1 MTTPAGSRWL
11 NRNVVAIGATS
22 LLTDASHESA
32 TTVLPGFLAALGL
45 PPLALGVIEG
55 TADAVSSFV
64 KLGSGWLGDR
74 VGHRFGIAVGGY
86 VLTASMPLFLAVA
99 TSWPLVLGGRIVG
112 WLGRGIRVPVR
123 DAILAESVPAEA
135 RGRAFGFHRAGDTIG
150 AVVGP
155 IIGVA
160 VLASFS
166 RTTADPL
173 AAFRAVFLLALIP
186 GALGVIAF
194 AFFVRDPG
202 GTLVRRSFRAT
213 LTGMPHVFRRFLVG
227 VGLFGIGDFAPSLL
241 ILAATVLLTPSLGIV
256 GAGTV
261 AGGLYVLRNIVYAAA
276 SYPIGALSDRT
287 GKAVALLA
295 LGYLIGAAVALG
307 VVAAFALNLAQLGF
321 LATLFLGSGL
331 LAAAQETLESVAT
344 ADLGGSEARA
354 TSFGLLGTVN
364 GLGDLV
370 ASAGLGLVW
379 TVVSPVAAFLLAAG
393 AMLAGAALVFSLAYQ
408 PRKAA

>member
-1 MTTPAGSRWL
+1 MGNTPGSRWL

-74 VGHRFGIAVGGY
+74 IGHRFGIAVGGY
-86 VLTASMPLFLAVA
+86 VLTASMPLFLALA

-123 DAILAESVPAEA
+123 DAILTESVPAEA

-155 IIGVA
+155 IIGVT

-202 GTLVRRSFRAT
+202 GKLVTRSFRAT
-213 LTGMPHVFRRFLVG
+213 LTGMPDAFRRFLVG
-227 VGLFGIGDFAPSLL
+227 VGLFGIGDYAPSLL

-307 VVAAFALNLAQLGF
+307 AVAAFALNLAQLGF
-321 LATLFLGSGL
+321 LAALFVGSGL

-364 GLGDLV
+364 GLGDLI

-379 TVVSPVAAFLLAAG
+379 TVVSPVAAFLLAAA
-393 AMLAGAALVFSLAYQ
+393 AMLAGAGLVFSLARQ
-408 PRKAA
+408 PRAAG

>member
-1 MTTPAGSRWL
+1 MATTAGPRWL
-11 NRNVVAIGATS
+11 NRNVLAIGATS

-74 VGHRFGIAVGGY
+74 IGHRFGIAVGGY

-99 TSWPLVLGGRIVG
+99 TSWPAVLGGRIVG

-123 DAILAESVPAEA
+123 DAILAESVPADA

-155 IIGVA
+155 IIGVV

-166 RTTADPL
+166 TTTADPL
-173 AAFRAVFLLALIP
+173 AAFRAVFALALIP
-186 GALGVIAF
+186 GALGVITF
-194 AFFVRDPG
+194 AFFVHDPG
-202 GTLVRRSFRAT
+202 GRLVRKSFRAT
-213 LTGMPHVFRRFLVG
+213 LTGLPDAFRRFLVG

-256 GAGTV
+256 GAGSV

-307 VVAAFALNLAQLGF
+307 AVAAFAFNLAQLGF
-321 LATLFLGSGL
+321 LAALFVGSGL

-344 ADLGGSEARA
+344 ADLGGPEARA

-379 TVVSPVAAFLLAAG
+379 TVVSPVAAFLLAAA
-393 AMLAGAALVFSLAYQ
+393 AMLAGAGLVLSLARA
-408 PRKAA
+408 PRAAA